1 MFNILLFFRQKIW
14 RSHGLKI
21 WLATITGTCIVLLN
35 GCQSEIVNI
44 TNINS
49 ATGEQIIVLG
59 DSITAG
65 YGLPAQQAYPF
76 LLSQKINL
84 PIVNRGVSGDTTADA
99 LARLSRDVLTEKP
112 WMVIIGLGGNDF
124 LKKVPKT
131 LTEQNLRAI
140 ISQIQTENAITVLLG
155 MNLGLF
161 TDEYK
166 DLYHNVAES
175 TGSYL
180 IPQVLKGIIDNPQHR
195 QQDII
200 HPNAIGQEILAEKIA
215 RALKPVLEEATFPA
229 VLSKK
234 SGWNE

>member
-1 MFNILLFFRQKIW
+1 MLNIFLIFKQSILQLHR
-14 RSHGLKI
+14 LKI
-21 WLATITGTCIVLLN
+21 WLVIFTCHCIILLN
-35 GCQSEIVNI
+35 SCQSTINNI

-49 ATGEQIIVLG
+49 GTGEQILILG

-65 YGLPAQQAYPF
+65 YGLESEQAYPS
-76 LLSQKINL
+76 LLSQKLNL
-84 PIVNRGVSGDTTADA
+84 PIVNRGVSGDTTADG
-99 LARLSRDVLTEKP
+99 LARLSEDILTEEP
-112 WMVIIGLGGNDF
+112 WMVIVGLGGNDF

-140 ISQIQTENAITVLLG
+140 ISQIQAENAITVLLG

-166 DLYHNVAES
+166 DLYQRIAEE

-180 IPQVLKGIIDNPQHR
+180 IPQVLKGILDNPKHR

-200 HPNAIGQEILAEKIA
+200 HPNAIGQEILADKIA
-215 RALKPVLEEATFPA
+215 KALKPLLKKATLPA
-229 VLSKK
+229 SFK
-234 SGWNE
+234 